1 MINGNLRRAFPYR
14 LILSVLM
21 GVVLLYLAANFV
33 KQTGDRLDLR
43 DRLRHIEQEIAATE
57 KANSELKARLDYVSS
72 DDAAEEWAREN
83 GWARSDEVLV
93 VVLAPETET
102 AQGVEVSPKEGAGP
116 DSSRDSWW
124 DLFFGER

>member
-1 MINGNLRRAFPYR
+1 MINGNLRIAFPYR

-21 GVVLLYLAANFV
+21 GVVIFYLAVNFV
-33 KQTGDRLDLR
+33 VQAGERLELR
-43 DRLRHIEQEIAATE
+43 DRLRRIEQEIAATE
-57 KANSELKARLDYVSS
+57 KVNADLKARLDYLAS

-93 VVLAPETET
+93 VVLAPEGET
-102 AQGVEVSPKEGAGP
+102 ARGVEIGPAEEAGP
-116 DSSRDSWW
+116 ASSRDSWW